1 LWIYIEN
8 ILWGQVVGKYNV
20 LTAQRKRQ
28 KKYAYR
34 KNFKKLFQFFYKY
47 NLIFKTL
54 TNSTIY
60 YIILFLLLSGVT
72 SYFLNKYIYGVFSN
86 NKILDPVTSRSSH
99 RSKATRS
106 GGLSVFLSIC
116 ICFAIASS
124 TNTLELNPY
133 GLLGI
138 LFMALTGIADDFFNV
153 RYREKFFLQIFS
165 GIIILQAGYEINSF
179 HGIFGIYDLPN
190 WLSVAV
196 TLFVYIIVVN
206 AINLIDGLD
215 GLASLLL
222 IKFFVITGGV
232 VMIASSSMTLFF
244 PITIGALIGFL
255 IHNFSSVNKVFLG
268 DTGSLFMGSV
278 MAYFIFYIL
287 DSSSQIVTDAYISR
301 PLFCVLLLIYPLTDT
316 LRVILLRSYKRQ
328 SPFVADRIHLH
339 HRLADK
345 GYEHWEASLLIFC
358 LSISLFSVN
367 LLLFQYLGLLLCI
380 LVSLALMLISF
391 FIFFKWKNL

>member
-1 LWIYIEN
+1 M
-8 ILWGQVVGKYNV
+8 
-20 LTAQRKRQ
+20 
-28 KKYAYR
+28 
-34 KNFKKLFQFFYKY
+34 
-47 NLIFKTL
+47 
-54 TNSTIY
+54 TNSTLF
-60 YIILFLLLSGVT
+60 YILLFLALSALT
-72 SYFLNKYIYGVFSN
+72 SYFLNKYIFGVFSN
-86 NKILDPVTSRSSH
+86 NKIIDPITSRSSH

-124 TNTLELNPY
+124 TNSLVVNPY
-133 GLLGI
+133 ALLGI
-138 LFMALTGIADDFFNV
+138 IFMALTGIADDFFNV

-165 GIIILQAGYEINSF
+165 GIVLLQAGYMINSF
-179 HGIFGIYDLPN
+179 HGIFGVYALPD
-190 WLSVAV
+190 WLATTV
-196 TLFVYIIVVN
+196 TLFVYIIIVN

-222 IKFFVITGGV
+222 IKFFVVVGGV
-232 VMIASSSMTLFF
+232 VMAGTSEMGLFF
-244 PITIGALIGFL
+244 PITIGALTGFL
-255 IHNFSSVNKVFLG
+255 LHNFSSINKVFLG

-278 MAYFIFYIL
+278 MAFFIFYIM

-316 LRVILLRSYKRQ
+316 LRVILLRSYKRK

-358 LSISLFSVN
+358 LSISLLSLN
-367 LLLFQYLGLLLCI
+367 LFLFQYLGLVLCI
-380 LVSLALMLISF
+380 VMSLALLLVSF
-391 FIFFKWKNL
+391 FIFFK

>member
-1 LWIYIEN
+1 MAN
-8 ILWGQVVGKYNV
+8 
-20 LTAQRKRQ
+20 TT
-28 KKYAYR
+28 
-34 KNFKKLFQFFYKY
+34 LF
-47 NLIFKTL
+47 
-54 TNSTIY
+54 
-60 YIILFLLLSGVT
+60 YIILFLTLAITT
-72 SYFLNKYIYGVFSN
+72 SYYLNKYIYGVFSN
-86 NKILDPVTSRSSH
+86 NKILDPITSRSSH

-116 ICFAIASS
+116 LCFAIASS
-124 TNTLELNPY
+124 THGLELNPY

-138 LFMALTGIADDFFNV
+138 IFMALTGIADDFFNV
-153 RYREKFFLQIFS
+153 RYREKFFLQLFS
-165 GIIILQAGYEINSF
+165 GFIILQAGYEINSF
-179 HGIFGIYDLPN
+179 HGIFGIYELPQGV
-190 WLSVAV
+190 SMAV

-222 IKFFVITGGV
+222 IKFFVVVGGV
-232 VMIASSSMTLFF
+232 IMVSSNNMALFF

-255 IHNFSSVNKVFLG
+255 LHNFSSAKKVFLG

-278 MAYFIFYIL
+278 MAYFLFYIL

-339 HRLADK
+339 HRLNDK

-358 LSISLFSVN
+358 LSIF
-367 LLLFQYLGLLLCI
+367 LLCINFFLFQYLGLLLCV
-380 LVSLALMLISF
+380 LLSLALMVILF
-391 FIFFKWKNL
+391 FVFFK

>member
-1 LWIYIEN
+1 M
-8 ILWGQVVGKYNV
+8 
-20 LTAQRKRQ
+20 
-28 KKYAYR
+28 
-34 KNFKKLFQFFYKY
+34 
-47 NLIFKTL
+47 

-287 DSSSQIVTDAYISR
+287 DSSSQIVTDTYISR

-380 LVSLALMLISF
+380 LVSLVLMLISF
-391 FIFFKWKNL
+391 FIFFK

>member
-1 LWIYIEN
+1 M
-8 ILWGQVVGKYNV
+8 
-20 LTAQRKRQ
+20 TTSA
-28 KKYAYR
+28 
-34 KNFKKLFQFFYKY
+34 LF
-47 NLIFKTL
+47 
-54 TNSTIY
+54 SVA
-60 YIILFLLLSGVT
+60 LFLGLSSIT

-86 NKILDPVTSRSSH
+86 NKILDPITSRSSH

-124 TNTLELNPY
+124 TYSLVVNPY
-133 GLLGI
+133 ALLGI
-138 LFMALTGIADDFFNV
+138 IFMALTGIADDFFNV

-165 GIIILQAGYEINSF
+165 GIILLQAGYEINSF
-179 HGIFGIYDLPN
+179 HGVFGVYELPE
-190 WLSVAV
+190 WVATTV
-196 TLFVYIIVVN
+196 TLFVYIIIVN

-222 IKFFVITGGV
+222 IKFFVVVGGV
-232 VMIASSSMTLFF
+232 VMVGTSDMALFF
-244 PITIGALIGFL
+244 PIAIGALLGFL
-255 IHNFSSVNKVFLG
+255 LHNFSSVSKVFLG

-278 MAYFIFYIL
+278 TAFFVFYIL
-287 DSSSQIVTDAYISR
+287 DSSSQIVIDAYISR

-316 LRVILLRSYKRQ
+316 LRVILLRSYKRR

-358 LSISLFSVN
+358 LSISLLSIN
-367 LLLFQYLGLLLCI
+367 LFLFQYIGLALCV
-380 LVSLALMLISF
+380 LVSLALMLLSF
-391 FIFFKWKNL
+391 FLFFK

>member
-1 LWIYIEN
+1 MTTSSL
-8 ILWGQVVGKYNV
+8 LSV
-20 LTAQRKRQ
+20 A
-28 KKYAYR
+28 
-34 KNFKKLFQFFYKY
+34 LF
-47 NLIFKTL
+47 LGL
-54 TNSTIY
+54 STI
-60 YIILFLLLSGVT
+60 T

-86 NKILDPVTSRSSH
+86 NKIIDPITSRSSH

-124 TNTLELNPY
+124 TNDLLINPY
-133 GLLGI
+133 ALLGI
-138 LFMALTGIADDFFNV
+138 LFMALTGVADDFFNV

-165 GIIILQAGYEINSF
+165 GIILLQAGYQINSF
-179 HGIFGIYDLPN
+179 HGIFGVYDLPP
-190 WLSVAV
+190 WAATIA
-196 TLFVYIIVVN
+196 TLFVYIVIVN

-222 IKFFVITGGV
+222 IKFFVVVGGV
-232 VMIASSSMTLFF
+232 VMVGTSDMALFF

-255 IHNFSSVNKVFLG
+255 LHNFSSISKVFLG
-268 DTGSLFMGSV
+268 DTGSLFLGSV
-278 MAYFIFYIL
+278 MAFFVFYIM
-287 DSSSQIVTDAYISR
+287 DSSNQIITDTYISR

-316 LRVILLRSYKRQ
+316 LRVILLRSYKRR

-358 LSISLFSVN
+358 LSISLLSIN
-367 LLLFQYLGLLLCI
+367 LFLFQYLGLILCI
-380 LVSLALMLISF
+380 ITSSVLMLLSF
-391 FIFFKWKNL
+391 FVFFR

>member
-1 LWIYIEN
+1 LATER
-8 ILWGQVVGKYNV
+8 WGH
-20 LTAQRKRQ
+20 
-28 KKYAYR
+28 KKYADH

-54 TNSTIY
+54 TNSTIFY
-60 YIILFLLLSGVT
+60 LILFLILSSIT

-86 NKILDPVTSRSSH
+86 NKILDPITSRSSH

-124 TNTLELNPY
+124 TNTLEVNPY

-153 RYREKFFLQIFS
+153 RYREKFFLQLFS
-165 GIIILQAGYEINSF
+165 GIIILQAGFEINSF
-179 HGIFGIYDLPN
+179 HGIFGVYELPG
-190 WLSVAV
+190 WLSTAV

-206 AINLIDGLD
+206 AVNLIDGLD

-222 IKFFVITGGV
+222 IKFFVVVGGV
-232 VMIASSSMTLFF
+232 VMVGSSNMGLFF
-244 PITIGALIGFL
+244 PITIGALLGFL
-255 IHNFSSVNKVFLG
+255 LHNFSSVSKVFLG
-268 DTGSLFMGSV
+268 DTGSLFLGSV
-278 MAYFIFYIL
+278 MAYFLFYIL
-287 DSSSQIVTDAYISR
+287 DSSSQIVTDDYISR
-301 PLFCVLLLIYPLTDT
+301 PLFCVLLLLYPLTDT
-316 LRVILLRSYKRQ
+316 LRVILIRSYKRR

-339 HRLADK
+339 HRLSDK

-358 LSISLFSVN
+358 LSIFILSINF
-367 LLLFQYLGLLLCI
+367 LLFQLLGLILCI
-380 LVSLALMLISF
+380 LLTLGLMLLSF
-391 FIFFKWKNL
+391 YVFFK